1 MELNMPT
8 FNPDELK
15 WYALIFGIILLIVF
29 AYRKAMKKVRS
40 DQEAKMKAQ
49 SAYKPPA
56 AVSKQGMTE
65 EQFNKAW
72 KSLSYMLLLAG
83 AGNLYMAY
91 TALVSAMNA
100 SFGKWVWWVDVVF
113 SILAAVAAFL
123 IWRRKEKLWVFV
135 YFFFL
140 LIPIFLFMSIKG
152 QPFKISAMI
161 HLFPLVLLYF
171 VLRPI
176 WDGLKN

>member
-1 MELNMPT
+1 MPN

-15 WYALIFGIILLIVF
+15 YYALIFGVILLIVF
-29 AYRKAMKKVRS
+29 IWRKAVRKVRS
-40 DQEAKMKAQ
+40 DKEATLKSQ
-49 SAYKPPA
+49 TGYKPPV
-56 AVSKQGMTE
+56 AVTKPEMTE

-91 TALVSAMNA
+91 TALMSSMQM

-113 SILAAVAAFL
+113 SILAAVAAFM
-123 IWRRKEKLWVFV
+123 IWRKKQKMWVLV
-135 YFFFL
+135 YFIFL

-152 QPFKISAMI
+152 QPFKVSAMI

-171 VLRPI
+171 SLRPV
-176 WDGLKN
+176 WNGMKQ

>member
-1 MELNMPT
+1 MPT

-15 WYALIFGIILLIVF
+15 WYALIFGVILLLVF
-29 AYRKAMKKVRS
+29 TYRKAMKKVQK
-40 DQEAKMKAQ
+40 DQAEKLKTQ

-56 AVSKQGMTE
+56 PITKPVMSE

-91 TALVSAMNA
+91 TALNSALNS

-113 SILAAVAAFL
+113 SVLAALAAFL
-123 IWRRKEKLWVFV
+123 IWRHRQKFWVVV
-135 YFFFL
+135 YFVFL
-140 LIPIFLFMSIKG
+140 LIPVFLFMSIKG

-171 VLRPI
+171 ALRPI
-176 WDGLKN
+176 WSGMKD